1 ATADPTIMEG
11 ITRSGSA
18 AAKGIA
24 PSVMN
29 ESPITRFVGPDERST
44 GVNLFLNTTVASAI
58 ASGGTIPPIMAAV
71 IGSGFPAVSVA
82 ILNAYAA
89 LLIGP
94 PISIAIIPPRIA
106 PSMTM
111 FVPLRFSRKELSVS
125 FKAVAGGSMI

>member
-1 ATADPTIMEG
+1 LTIVPTISANRNISTLSPTPTTKIPPCGAGMVAPRPSAIAPATADPTILDGM
-11 ITRSGSA
+11 TSSGSA
-18 AAKGIA
+18 AAQGIA

-82 ILNAYAA
+82 ILN
-89 LLIGP
+89 
-94 PISIAIIPPRIA
+94 
-106 PSMTM
+106 
-111 FVPLRFSRKELSVS
+111 
-125 FKAVAGGSMI
+125 